1 MPVEPKRAG
10 PDQRRSFDRATAAF
24 VAEYNLRLRRRK
36 GGQTYDF
43 NPDLTVASAHRPVSG
58 HYNPAHRRN
67 VPRQPTPPG
76 DIPEDAVFRILF
88 LAFIVVP
95 LLDLFVLLKIGGLL
109 GFWPTVGLVL
119 LSGAVGAALARWQ
132 GLSTI
137 ARIQSELAAGRL
149 PAAELADGAMILV
162 AAALLL
168 TPGFLTDCFG
178 ILLLIPPA
186 RCLLATILT
195 RYFRTRIVVSH
206 VSFNS
211 AGPNVTT
218 VGAMPDIFEVGAE
231 SPGKI
236 KYVKNEAPDGRPG
249 SE

>member
-1 MPVEPKRAG
+1 M
-10 PDQRRSFDRATAAF
+10 
-24 VAEYNLRLRRRK
+24 
-36 GGQTYDF
+36 
-43 NPDLTVASAHRPVSG
+43 
-58 HYNPAHRRN
+58 
-67 VPRQPTPPG
+67 
-76 DIPEDAVFRILF
+76 FRFLF
-88 LAFIVVP
+88 FAFIVVP
-95 LLDLFVLLKIGGLL
+95 LLDLFVLLKIGGLM

-137 ARIQSELAAGRL
+137 AKIQSELAAGRL

-168 TPGFLTDCFG
+168 TPGFLTDCVG

-186 RCLLATILT
+186 RRLLATFLT
-195 RYFRTRIVVSH
+195 KYFRTRMVVSH

-211 AGPNVTT
+211 GGANVTS

-231 SPGKI
+231 TPGKM
-236 KYVKNEAPDGRPG
+236 KYVRNESNDSSPAGGTTRGPAGD
-249 SE
+249 